1 MAYSPF
7 SSSSS
12 AFNVPLIKHD
22 VFVSFR
28 GTDIRTNFLSHL
40 TTNLKRNQIDFFVDD
55 EKLHP
60 GDEIS
65 STLLRAI
72 EQSYISLVI
81 FSEHYA
87 FSRWCMAE
95 LVKIIECME
104 QYERIVIPVF
114 YNVDPSHVRYQKRT
128 FAEAFDVHK
137 ERYEEKIMQNWKS
150 VLKKTANLSGIH
162 YPSKYQNESELIQDI
177 VKNISEKLSHLF
189 SNAPQDLV
197 GIDEHFKFFQPL
209 MAMESDE
216 VRTVGIWGMGGIGK
230 TTIARAIF
238 DRYASRY
245 EGCCFLQNVRE
256 ESQKSGEHNLY
267 EKLISEL
274 LEGEHL
280 LVKGSAHAR
289 SMYVKR
295 MLSRKKVLIVLDDVD
310 ALDKL
315 DYLTREAI
323 CLGAGSRVIVTTRD
337 EQILIAKGVD
347 IRYKVWGLSF
357 ESSLEL
363 FCLKAFHKSCPEHG
377 YQELSEMA
385 VNYAEGIPLALKV
398 LGSFLHSRSIKE
410 WESALRKL
418 RVHSNVDIYNVLKL
432 SYDGLDD
439 SDKNIFLDIAFFFR
453 GEYMDNVISFLDSC
467 GFFGD
472 IGISTLERKA
482 LITIFGNRIG
492 MHDLIQQMG
501 WEVVRRESNKD
512 SGKLTRINKAEDFCN
527 LLKNSEEKSLVEGI
541 MIDLSQIGDLHL
553 NADTFKNMPRL
564 RFLKF
569 YDPLNR
575 RQSKVHVPT
584 TLDPFPAKLSYL
596 EWNSCP
602 LNSLPLRFCAEKLV
616 ELRMTNSQI
625 SKLWD
630 GAQDFVNLTKLDLSG
645 CIKLVELPDLSK
657 ATKFKRLNLW
667 GCENLC
673 QLHPSI
679 LSIQTLEELQLY
691 GCKKL
696 KSVKGNTYL
705 KSLKRLE
712 VRMCSSLEEFSVS
725 SEKLTTLYLS
735 FLRIKSVPYELYCST
750 YLVCLC
756 LWDCKE
762 LIELPHHIKTLS
774 SLLTLDVSGCFS
786 LRSIPELPPSIEV
799 LLANDCTSLERIF
812 SLKAEFSLNRRHL
825 SFENCVKLEEESL
838 NDIAEDAHLT
848 ILRNVLFFLTGKYQM
863 INYYH
868 YPRMDGRICYPGYK
882 VPEWFGCQTTEA
894 SITIEL
900 DQPYYQLLGFIFC
913 CVVSQ
918 NLPPPFFNKWG
929 FLNIRCEYG
938 HFGDDVKHTFLIT
951 RRNFVPER
959 RRNSEDHVFIWTYQ
973 FPDEDMFRE
982 IEMSDDDD
990 STSNQKMSF
999 GFSVDRH
1006 DEYGKR
1012 VEECKKHYF
1021 IKGCG
1026 VVPMYASTVVD
1037 VIQKLE
1043 LELNPHRHNSITRQ
1057 SIDALKSKMIR
1068 KIKGKSHR
1076 LLKK

>member
-1 MAYSPF
+1 MTYSPF
-7 SSSSS
+7 SSSS

-28 GTDIRTNFLSHL
+28 GIDIRTSFLSHL
-40 TTNLKRNQIDFFVDD
+40 TTDLKRNQIDFFVDD

-60 GDEIS
+60 GDQIS

-72 EQSYISLVI
+72 EQSYMSLVI

-87 FSRWCMAE
+87 SSRWCMEE

-114 YNVDPSHVRYQKRT
+114 YNVDPSHIRHQKGT
-128 FAEAFDVHK
+128 FAEAFDVYK
-137 ERYEEKIMQNWKS
+137 ERYEEEIMQNWKS
-150 VLKKTANLSGIH
+150 ILKKTANLSGIH
-162 YPSKYQNESELIQDI
+162 YPSKYRNESELIKDI

-197 GIDEHFKFFQPL
+197 GIDEHFEFLQPL
-209 MAMESDE
+209 MAMKSDE
-216 VRTVGIWGMGGIGK
+216 VRIVGIWGMGGIGK

-245 EGCCFLQNVRE
+245 EGCCFLENVRE
-256 ESQKSGEHNLY
+256 ESQNSGKHGLY

-289 SMYVKR
+289 SMNVKR
-295 MLSRKKVLIVLDDVD
+295 RLSRKKVLIVLDDVD

-315 DYLTREAI
+315 DYLTREPI

-347 IRYKVWGLSF
+347 KRYKVWGLSF

-363 FCLKAFHKSCPEHG
+363 FCLKAFHKSCPKHG
-377 YQELSEMA
+377 YEELSEMA

-398 LGSFLHSRSIKE
+398 LGSFLHSRSIEE
-410 WESALRKL
+410 WESALKKL

-439 SDKNIFLDIAFFFR
+439 SDKNIFLDIAFFLR
-453 GEYMDNVISFLDSC
+453 GEYKDNVIRFLDCC

-472 IGISTLERKA
+472 IGISTLQRKS
-482 LITIFGNRIG
+482 LITIFSDRIE
-492 MHDLIQQMG
+492 MYDLIQQMG
-501 WEVVRRESNKD
+501 WEVVRQESNKD
-512 SGKLTRINKAEDFCN
+512 PGKLTRINKPEDFCN

-569 YDPLNR
+569 YDPWDR

-645 CIKLVELPDLSK
+645 CIKLVELPDFSK
-657 ATKFKRLNLW
+657 ATKLKSLNLW
-667 GCENLC
+667 DCENLC

-691 GCKKL
+691 GCEKL

-712 VRMCSSLEEFSVS
+712 VRLCLSLEEFSVS
-725 SEKLTTLYLS
+725 SEKLTTSYFS
-735 FLRIKSVPYELYCST
+735 FSRIKSLPYEFYCST
-750 YLVCLC
+750 YLVSLC
-756 LWDCKE
+756 LWHCRE
-762 LIELPHHIKTLS
+762 LIELPYHMKTLS
-774 SLLTLDVSGCFS
+774 SLLSLD
-786 LRSIPELPPSIEV
+786 LPPSIEV
-799 LLANDCTSLERIF
+799 LLANGCTSLERIF
-812 SLKAEFSLNRRHL
+812 SLKAAFSLNRRQI

-838 NDIAEDAHLT
+838 NDIMEDAHLT
-848 ILRNVLFFLTGKYQM
+848 ILKNVLYWLTGQYQM
-863 INYYH
+863 INYYE
-868 YPRMDGRICYPGYK
+868 YRRMDGRICYPGYK
-882 VPEWFGCQTTEA
+882 VPKWFGCQTTEA

-900 DQPYYQLLGFIFC
+900 DQPYYHLLGFIFC
-913 CVVSQ
+913 CAVSQ
-918 NLPPPFFNKWG
+918 NLPPPFFNKWVT
-929 FLNIRCEYG
+929 LTIRCEYG
-938 HFGDDVKHTFLIT
+938 HFGDDVKHTFQII
-951 RRNFVPER
+951 RPNFVPER

-973 FPDEDMFRE
+973 FPDEDMLTE
-982 IEMSDDDD
+982 IEMCDDDD

-999 GFSVDRH
+999 RFSVDRS

-1012 VEECKKHYF
+1012 VEERKKLVF

-1026 VVPMYASTVVD
+1026 ILPMYASTVVD

-1043 LELNPHRHNSITRQ
+1043 LEFKLQLNPHRHNSITRQ

-1076 LLKK
+1076 LPKK

>member
-1 MAYSPF
+1 MIYFLLFF
-7 SSSSS
+7 S
-12 AFNVPLIKHD
+12 IYH
-22 VFVSFR
+22 R
-28 GTDIRTNFLSHL
+28 
-40 TTNLKRNQIDFFVDD
+40 
-55 EKLHP
+55 
-60 GDEIS
+60 
-65 STLLRAI
+65 
-72 EQSYISLVI
+72 
-81 FSEHYA
+81 
-87 FSRWCMAE
+87 
-95 LVKIIECME
+95 
-104 QYERIVIPVF
+104 
-114 YNVDPSHVRYQKRT
+114 
-128 FAEAFDVHK
+128 
-137 ERYEEKIMQNWKS
+137 
-150 VLKKTANLSGIH
+150 
-162 YPSKYQNESELIQDI
+162 NESELIQDI

-197 GIDEHFKFFQPL
+197 GIDEHFKFLQPL

-245 EGCCFLQNVRE
+245 QGCCFLQNVRE
-256 ESQKSGEHNLY
+256 ESQKSGKHSLY

-295 MLSRKKVLIVLDDVD
+295 RLSRKKVLIVLDDVD
-310 ALDKL
+310 ALDTL
-315 DYLTREAI
+315 DYLTTEAI

-337 EQILIAKGVD
+337 EQILINKGVD
-347 IRYKVWGLSF
+347 KRYKVWGLSF
-357 ESSLEL
+357 DSSLEL
-363 FCLKAFHKSCPEHG
+363 FCLKAFHKSYPEHG
-377 YQELSEMA
+377 YEELSKMA
-385 VNYAEGIPLALKV
+385 VNYTKGIPLALKV

-410 WESALRKL
+410 WESALKKL
-418 RVHSNVDIYNVLKL
+418 RVHPNVDIYNVLKL

-439 SDKNIFLDIAFFFR
+439 LEKNIFLDIAFFFR
-453 GEYMDNVISFLDSC
+453 GEYKDNVISFLDSC
-467 GFFGD
+467 GFYGD

-553 NADTFKNMPRL
+553 NANTFTNMPRL
-564 RFLKF
+564 RFLKL
-569 YDPLNR
+569 YAPSDQ
-575 RQSKVHVPT
+575 RQSKVYIPT

-596 EWNSCP
+596 EWHSCP

-630 GAQDFVNLTKLDLSG
+630 GAQDFVTLTKLDLSG
-645 CIKLVELPDLSK
+645 CIKLVELPDFSK
-657 ATKFKRLNLW
+657 ATKLKGLYLK
-667 GCENLC
+667 GCESLC

-679 LSIQTLEELQLY
+679 LSIQTLEELYLD

-696 KSVKGNTYL
+696 KSVKGNIYL
-705 KSLKRLE
+705 KSLKILAVQR
-712 VRMCSSLEEFSVS
+712 CSSLEEFSVS
-725 SEKLTTLYLS
+725 SEKLTSSYFSL
-735 FLRIKSVPYELYCST
+735 LRLKSLPDEFYCST
-750 YLVCLC
+750 YLVYLC
-756 LWDCKE
+756 LWDCRE

-774 SLLTLDVSGCFS
+774 SLLTLDVSGCCS

-799 LLANDCTSLERIF
+799 LFANGCTSLERIF
-812 SLKAEFSLNRRHL
+812 SLKAAFSLNRRRI

-838 NDIAEDAHLT
+838 NDITEDAHLT
-848 ILRNVLFFLTGKYQM
+848 ILKNVLFYLTGQYQM
-863 INYYH
+863 INYYE
-868 YPRMDGRICYPGYK
+868 YRRMDGRICYPGYK
-882 VPEWFGCQTTEA
+882 VPKWFGCQTTEA

-900 DQPYYQLLGFIFC
+900 DQPYYHLLGFIFC

-918 NLPPPFFNKWG
+918 SLPSPYFNKWG
-929 FLNIRCEYG
+929 THSIRCEYG
-938 HFGDDVKHTFLIT
+938 HFGDDVKHTFQIT
-951 RRNFVPER
+951 RQNFIPER

-982 IEMSDDDD
+982 IEMCDDDD

-999 GFSVDRH
+999 RFSVDRS

-1012 VEECKKHYF
+1012 VEERKKLVF

-1026 VVPMYASTVVD
+1026 ILPMYASTVVD

-1043 LELNPHRHNSITRQ
+1043 LESKLQLNPNPYNSIRRQ
-1057 SIDALKSKMIR
+1057 SIEALKSKMIR